1 MFPFLKLIPLKDYV
15 YGAAIVLLCVGFL
28 SFIRHERA
36 VGASRILQADTL
48 ALTKAQAAADIQT
61 AKLAKQ
67 ADEAS
72 HAHDKE
78 LADLRYYRVTHP
90 IHVRVCHDT
99 HGSVPGLP
107 ATGSANGS
115 NAGAGPA
122 SGDVQPV
129 LTGDNG
135 GEDIGPLLD
144 LLANRADQV
153 SAQLREFQKR

>member
-1 MFPFLKLIPLKDYV
+1 MLPFLKLIPLKDYI

-36 VGASRILQADTL
+36 IGASRILQADAL

-67 ADEAS
+67 AQEAS
-72 HAHDKE
+72 HAHDQE

-90 IHVRVCHDT
+90 VHIRVCHDT
-99 HGSVPGLP
+99 HDSIPGVPGSS
-107 ATGSANGS
+107 AANGG
-115 NAGAGPA
+115 NAGSSPPRG
-122 SGDVQPV
+122 GVQPV
-129 LTGDNG
+129 LAGDNG
-135 GEDIGPLLD
+135 SDDLGPMLE
-144 LLANRADQV
+144 LLAGRADKL